1 MSKKLYRAPACLL
14 LSESSDVDGGLV
26 EIQVLKTGNFFDPR
40 YGKFSITR
48 KHFSE
53 MISNFK
59 AGVRGI
65 DIALDYAHQTD
76 GISAA
81 WFKEIYEKPVG
92 EGFGLFAKVEPTGSG
107 RKSLAEKEYRYISA
121 DFDPNYKDNEK
132 GESHGCV
139 LEGAALTNRP
149 VIKGMQAIQL
159 SEIEG
164 NTEMMTIEEAM
175 AKITALEAEIVA
187 LKKTNEPVIEH
198 KPNGDIHMTPEE
210 SKRLSD
216 LETENTA
223 LKAEKS
229 DLEEKVKLSEKNNS
243 FNTMLSEGKVVEA
256 QRKFFVDGDMV
267 GFAANASKIKLSEQG
282 DARGNVGDADA
293 SESELEDEMAKEV
306 SEMSKDGKMTLS
318 EATKAASRMPK
329 YKSLFVK

>member
-1 MSKKLYRAPACLL
+1 MSKMLYRAPGCVLL
-14 LSESSDVDGGLV
+14 AETPGDDGLV

-53 MISNFK
+53 MIDNFK
-59 AGVRGI
+59 KNTRGI
-65 DIALDYAHQTD
+65 DIAVDYAHQTD

-81 WFKEIYEKPVG
+81 WFKELYEKPVDN
-92 EGFGLFAKVEPTGSG
+92 GFGLFAKVEPTGSG
-107 RKSLAEKEYRYISA
+107 KKSLAEKEYKYISA

-149 VIKGMQAIQL
+149 VIKGMKAIQL
-159 SEIEG
+159 SEMEEG
-164 NTEMMTIEEAM
+164 QDGMMTIEQAM
-175 AKITALEAEIVA
+175 AKISELEAA
-187 LKKTNEPVIEH
+187 LAAAKAPPEPHNNQHGEMQ
-198 KPNGDIHMTPEE
+198 MTEAE
-210 SKRLSD
+210 AKQLAD
-216 LETENTA
+216 LTAENTA

-229 DLEEKVKLSEKNNS
+229 GLEEKVKLSEKNNS

-256 QRKFFVDGDMV
+256 QRPFFIAGDMV

-282 DARGNVGDADA
+282 TGTGNAGDADT
-293 SESELEDEMAKEV
+293 SEEKLQEEMDADI
-306 SEMSKDGKMTLS
+306 SKLTAGGKMALS
-318 EATKAASRMPK
+318 EAVKQVSKQEK
-329 YKSLFVK
+329 YKSLIG